1 MASYFCVDRG
11 RALPLG
17 ATRLEDGVNFALFSK
32 HSTHAW
38 LSLFHPGESAP
49 YLEIELHPERD
60 RTGQIWHLWIGG
72 LAPDVEYCWR
82 LDMRPNPNPEIHRFD
97 PERFLLDPYAQVL
110 VGGEQWGVSAERRC
124 ALPHDHFDWEMD
136 RPLNVPLSESVI
148 YELHV
153 RGFTRHESSGV
164 SAPGTYLGLSEKI
177 PYLKK
182 LGVTAVELL
191 PVYEFE
197 EADTDRSNPLLGATL
212 FNLWGYQPIAFF
224 APNATYASGK
234 KPGAAVQEFKEMV
247 KRFHAAGLEVI
258 LDVVFNHTAEGD
270 ERGRTHSFRGIDNST
285 YYLLDEQGR
294 YRNYSGCGNTF
305 NCNHPVVRSL
315 ISDCLHYWVMEM
327 HVDGFRFDL
336 ASVLGRGQDGS
347 PLADPPLLER
357 LAYDPVLA
365 NTKLIAEA
373 WDAAGLYQVGSFPAW
388 GRWAEWNGKYRDDV
402 RRFVK
407 SDRGMV
413 PALASRLTG
422 SPDLYASSG
431 RQSRHSINFVTC
443 HDGFTLADLVSYND
457 KHNEANGEQNRDGAN
472 DNNSWNCGVE
482 GPTKDEAINTL
493 RRRQMRNLASLL
505 LLSGGVPMILAGDE
519 MSRTQGGNNN
529 AYCQDN
535 ATSWVDWTFTE
546 TNSNM
551 VEFFRRMIAFRASR
565 EAFRHIDW
573 GAQGD
578 EPHTRVTFHGVFPHS
593 PDWGQDSH
601 ALAIELEWGSERIY
615 FIANAYWETLRFQ
628 MPLLIGSSR
637 WTLVEDTRHD
647 GVRGPNLESQ
657 DWYDAAPRSVVVL
670 EAI

>member
-32 HSTHAW
+32 HATHAW
-38 LSLFHPGESAP
+38 LSFFHPGENSP
-49 YLEIELHPERD
+49 YLELELHPERD
-60 RTGQIWHLWIGG
+60 RTGEIWHIWVGG

-82 LDMRPNPNPEIHRFD
+82 LDMRPNPNPQIHRFD
-97 PERFLLDPYAQVL
+97 PNRFLLDPYAQVL
-110 VGGEQWGVSAERRC
+110 VGGEQWGALAERRC

-153 RGFTRHESSGV
+153 RGFTRHESSDV
-164 SAPGTYLGLSEKI
+164 TAPGTYLGLTEKI
-177 PYLKK
+177 PYLKR

-197 EADTDRSNPLLGATL
+197 EADTDRSNPLLGSTL
-212 FNLWGYQPIAFF
+212 LNMWGYQPIAFF
-224 APNATYASGK
+224 APNAAYANGR
-234 KPGAAVQEFKEMV
+234 KPGAAVGEFKEMV

-270 ERGRTHSFRGIDNST
+270 ERGLTHSFRGIDNSI
-285 YYLLDEQGR
+285 YYQLDEQGK

-315 ISDCLHYWVMEM
+315 ITDCLHYWVMEM

-336 ASVLGRGQDGS
+336 ASVLGRGVDGN

-388 GRWAEWNGKYRDDV
+388 GRWAEWNGKYRDDL

-407 SDRGMV
+407 SDTGMV
-413 PALASRLTG
+413 SVLAQRLTG

-443 HDGFTLADLVSYND
+443 HDGFTLADLVSYD
-457 KHNEANGEQNRDGAN
+457 QKHNEANGEDNRDGASEN
-472 DNNSWNCGVE
+472 FSWNCGVE
-482 GPTKDEAINTL
+482 GPTEDESINLL
-493 RRRQMRNLASLL
+493 RGRQMRNLATLL
-505 LLSGGVPMILAGDE
+505 LLSGGVPMIMAGDE
-519 MSRTQGGNNN
+519 IARTQGGNNN

-535 ATSWVDWTFTE
+535 ATGWVDWTLAE
-546 TNSNM
+546 KNGGLLN
-551 VEFFRRMIAFRASR
+551 FFQRMIAFRAGH

-573 GAQGD
+573 GPQTEEG
-578 EPHTRVTFHGVFPHS
+578 HTRVTFHGIFPHQ
-593 PDWGQDSH
+593 PDWAPDSH
-601 ALAIELEWGSERIY
+601 SLAMELQWGTERIY
-615 FIANAYWETLRFQ
+615 LIANAFWGTLRFQ
-628 MPLLIGSSR
+628 LPTLAAPGR
-637 WTLVEDTRHD
+637 WTLVEDT
-647 GVRGPNLESQ
+647 GNENPRGPELPVQ
-657 DWYDAAPRSVVVL
+657 DWYDAGPRSVVVL
-670 EAI
+670 EAL